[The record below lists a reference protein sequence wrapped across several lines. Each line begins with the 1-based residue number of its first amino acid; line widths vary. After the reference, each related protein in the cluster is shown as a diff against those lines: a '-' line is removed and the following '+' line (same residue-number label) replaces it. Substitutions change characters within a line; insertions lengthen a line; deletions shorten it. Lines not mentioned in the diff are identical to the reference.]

1 MDIRALISDF
11 SKRRQ
16 FELMTKIRDHDT
28 IPSSRLKYEFMTSNK
43 AVTNKQAN
51 TQKTSSTSLKSPLTL
66 QLGINTAKTSATK
79 GKDSRLK
86 NKHLTRSSSTSS
98 SKSVTSPLQ
107 SPITQS
113 TSSIALTDSNMSLD
127 SIVFKAALQSLP
139 ENWETQNTDEKLTSM
154 MNFFLTSN
162 HLMTEKLNLIDKRL
176 DSLQLNVSSNTASIS
191 ELREELNTHK
201 SKTAADSKLFI
212 DELSKLKTQA
222 MLHPDSSSSTRTSS
236 SSELVISG
244 IPDVVA
250 ASLSPLDITETV
262 FNTLKQMP

>member
-1 MDIRALISDF
+1 MS
-11 SKRRQ
+11 
-16 FELMTKIRDHDT
+16 
-28 IPSSRLKYEFMTSNK
+28 SNK

-66 QLGINTAKTSATK
+66 QLGINIAKTSETK
-79 GKDSRLK
+79 GKDSGLK

-127 SIVFKAALQSLP
+127 SIVSKAALQSLP

-162 HLMTEKLNLIDKRL
+162 HSMTEKLNLIDKRL

-191 ELREELNTHK
+191 ELREELNIQK
-201 SKTAADSKLFI
+201 SKTATDSKLFI

-222 MLHPDSSSSTRTSS
+222 MLYIQIAHHLQ
-236 SSELVISG
+236 EL
-244 IPDVVA
+244 
-250 ASLSPLDITETV
+250 LQHQ
-262 FNTLKQMP
+262 N